1 MGTATKIA
9 RRTFLIGSAAIAGGV
24 AFGAW
29 RVQTPFANPLE
40 DGLADG
46 EAAITPF
53 IKIDEDGVMLI
64 TPRADKGQGAYS
76 IQTYLMAEELDV
88 DPLSVRTWVGKP
100 SPAYANFAL
109 GDELMPGMGKII
121 GKIMPMQMTGGSSTV
136 PDMYVRMRQAGAVA
150 RETLKAAA
158 AKDHDVKIA
167 DLKTEDGHVIL
178 PDGKRVSYASLAPT
192 AATISP
198 VQDVELRKSEQWKH
212 LGKSSMM
219 RTDIVAKSTGTQ
231 VYGIDMEMDGMV
243 YATVRANPGIGGKV
257 ERYDDSAAKTM
268 RGVKKI
274 LEISHGVAVVA
285 DNTWRAIQAANAI
298 DITWGKGPYP
308 ANSAEM
314 WDKLVDTI
322 ENDSP
327 NIAKRDSGNVDGALK
342 DAKVVEA
349 EYRVPYLAHAPL
361 EPMNAVVKVTD
372 EQVDVWTGTQIPDFM
387 QGHVA
392 EVTGH
397 SIKNV
402 NIHVLPMGGSF
413 GRRLEDTY
421 VLQAVEIANAMRGT
435 PVKMTW
441 SREEDFSHD
450 YVRPMALARSRGA
463 VKDGKVESF
472 DLDIA
477 CQSIMGSQMV
487 RLMGRAMPGP
497 DMTITTGAHDQ
508 PYTIPNYRVRG
519 YAAPEMVPVSS
530 WRSVGASHC
539 GFHHECFL
547 DELIHAAEADP
558 VEERLRLLSDDPL
571 SVKVIEKAA
580 QMAGWN
586 GPNPGPN
593 RGRGI
598 AFTLSFGV
606 RTAEIIEVVDTP
618 QGIKI
623 TNVWAAA
630 EVGKVLDPVNFEA
643 QFSGGIIFG
652 LGHAMNCELT
662 YENYAPTQANYY
674 DYEAMRMYQ
683 CPNINVVGLENG
695 DRVTGIG
702 EPGVPPAAPAL
713 ANAIFAAT
721 GKRIRELPFHHHID
735 FV

>member
-29 RVQTPFANPLE
+29 RVQTPFANPLD

-53 IKIDEDGVMLI
+53 IKIDADGVMLI

-76 IQTYLMAEELDV
+76 IQTYLIAEELDV

-109 GDELMPGMGKII
+109 GDELMPGMGKVI

-158 AKDHDVKIA
+158 AKDHDLKIG
-167 DLKTEDGHVIL
+167 DLKTQDGHVIL

-192 AATISP
+192 AATLSP
-198 VQDVELRKSEQWKH
+198 VQDVELRKPEQWKY
-212 LGKSSMM
+212 LGKPGMM

-257 ERYDDSAAKTM
+257 ESYDDSAAKAM
-268 RGVKKI
+268 RGVKEI
-274 LEISHGVAVVA
+274 MEISHGVAVVA

-314 WDKLVDTI
+314 WDKLVETI

-327 NIAKRDSGNVDGALK
+327 NIAKRDIGNVDGALK

-397 SIKNV
+397 SVKNV

-421 VLQAVEIANAMRGT
+421 VLQAAEIANAMRGT

-441 SREEDFSHD
+441 SREEDFAHD
-450 YVRPMALARSRGA
+450 YVRPMALARGRGA

-508 PYTIPNYRVRG
+508 PYAIPNYRVRG

-547 DELIHAAEADP
+547 DELIYEAGVDPLAERI
-558 VEERLRLLSDDPL
+558 RLMADDPL
-571 SVKVIEKAA
+571 SEKVLKKVGE
-580 QMAGWN
+580 MSDWSSYL
-586 GPNPGPN
+586 PGDG
-593 RGRGI
+593 RGRGV
-598 AFTLSFGV
+598 AYTLSFGV
-606 RTAEIIEVVDTP
+606 RTAIIVEVVNTP
-618 QGIKI
+618 EGIKI
-623 TNVWAAA
+623 THVWGAA
-630 EVGKVLDPVNFEA
+630 EVGKVLDPKNFEA

-662 YENYAPTQANYY
+662 YEDYAPTQANYY
-674 DYEAMRMYQ
+674 DYQAMRMYQ
-683 CPNINVVGLENG
+683 TPNIEVVGLENG

-713 ANAIFAAT
+713 ANAIFALT
-721 GKRIRELPFHHHID
+721 CQRIRELPLYNSID
-735 FV
+735 FA